1 MSKTVKTPRKT
12 SEHPWRKTFTGIAA
26 VLIVLYIAASVFL
39 HRFTRHNQEYEVPD
53 FYGMQVED
61 ACQMAAIHE
70 FRLEVTDSVYVKGLE
85 RGAISRQNPAAGSFV
100 KKGRRIILTIN
111 AKEGKKVEMP
121 LLVGFSL
128 RQARNELE
136 TKGLTLGRIRYTPD
150 MATNN
155 VLGQEYQ
162 GKTIP
167 AGTVLPSESR
177 ITIVLGHNP
186 SDGETF
192 IPDLTG
198 YRYHIARDLVFDN
211 SLNIASCRYDDT
223 VTSAADSLSAMVYA
237 QEPEPSETV
246 EVPRGTGV
254 TLFFTTDR
262 SKIVRRTAEHQEDE
276 E

>member
-1 MSKTVKTPRKT
+1 MSKSQKTTGKLSGR
-12 SEHPWRKTFTGIAA
+12 PWLKTFIGIAA
-26 VLIVLYIAASVFL
+26 VLIVLYTASSFFL
-39 HRFTRHNQEYEVPD
+39 NRYTRHNQEYEVPD
-53 FYGMQVED
+53 FYGMQVEE
-61 ACQMAAIHE
+61 ACQIAAAHE
-70 FRLEVTDSVYVKGLE
+70 FRLEVTDSVYVKALN

-111 AKEGKKVEMP
+111 AKEGKRVDMP

-136 TKGLTLGRIRYTPD
+136 TKGLVLGKIRYTSD

-162 GKTIP
+162 GKPIP
-167 AGTVLPSESR
+167 AGTVIPSESK
-177 ITIVLGHNP
+177 ITLILGQNA
-186 SDGETF
+186 SDGGTF

-198 YRYHIARDLVFDN
+198 YRYRIARDLVFDN
-211 SLNIASCRYDDT
+211 SLNISACRYDET
-223 VTSAADSLSAMVYA
+223 VTTAADSLSAMVYS
-237 QEPEPSETV
+237 QEPAPSETV

-254 TLFFTTDR
+254 TLHFTKDQ
-262 SKIVRRTAEHQEDE
+262 SKIVRRTEEQEDE

>member
-1 MSKTVKTPRKT
+1 MSKSQKTTGKLSGR
-12 SEHPWRKTFTGIAA
+12 PWLKTFTGIAA
-26 VLIVLYIAASVFL
+26 ALIVLYAASSFFL
-39 HRFTRHNQEYEVPD
+39 NRYTRHNQEYEVPD
-53 FYGMQVED
+53 FYGMQVEE
-61 ACQMAAIHE
+61 ACQIAAAHE
-70 FRLEVTDSVYVKGLE
+70 FRLEVTDSVYVKALN

-111 AKEGKKVEMP
+111 AKEGKRVDMP

-136 TKGLTLGRIRYTPD
+136 TKGLVLGKIRYTSD

-162 GKTIP
+162 GKPIP
-167 AGTVLPSESR
+167 AGTVIPSESK
-177 ITIVLGHNP
+177 ITLILGQNA
-186 SDGETF
+186 SDGGTF

-198 YRYHIARDLVFDN
+198 YRYRIARDLVFDN
-211 SLNIASCRYDDT
+211 SLNISACRYDET
-223 VTSAADSLSAMVYA
+223 VTTAADSLSAMVYS
-237 QEPEPSETV
+237 QEPAPSETV

-254 TLFFTTDR
+254 TLHFTKDQ
-262 SKIVRRTAEHQEDE
+262 SKIVHRTEEQEDE